1 MEYSDDEM
9 SGAEESDTIMIE
21 SELMYHYDGEDDVPE
36 HVTHVTVDPSITVIP
51 SSEFQFRYSLTTI
64 ELPDGLNTI
73 GEMAFSGCHALKS
86 INIPSTITEVDARA
100 FQCCRS
106 LRNISLPEGL
116 LELGERAFFGCYRL
130 KTIHIPPMIQIIESE
145 TFWGCLDLTEV
156 ILPLSLE
163 QIKESAF
170 EGCESLVSIDFPS
183 SLRVIETSAFYQ
195 TGLTEFNLP
204 ESVEE
209 CGTFIDCKCTNI
221 RMPKNTTKFDM
232 RIFEG
237 GQNIISIELPDS
249 VEQIVYPFLEDTILV
264 KPNSLLRNIAFPIG
278 YTGYKTDAASRS
290 VHSKWQHRFDGL
302 PIHKICY
309 VLPFVPRC

>member
-1 MEYSDDEM
+1 MESSDIELM
-9 SGAEESDTIMIE
+9 GAEESAIGMTE
-21 SELMYHYDGEDDVPE
+21 SEIMYHYDGYEHVPK
-36 HVTHVTVDPSITVIP
+36 HVTHVTVGPSITVIP

-170 EGCESLVSIDFPS
+170 EGCESLQSIDFPT
-183 SLRVIETSAFYQ
+183 SLRVVETSAFRR
-195 TGLTEFNLP
+195 TGLNEFNLP
-204 ESVEE
+204 NSVEI
-209 CGTFIDCKCTNI
+209 CGTIFSDCKCTNL
-221 RMPKNTTKFDM
+221 RVP
-232 RIFEG
+232 E
-237 GQNIISIELPDS
+237 
-249 VEQIVYPFLEDTILV
+249 FL
-264 KPNSLLRNIAFPIG
+264 F
-278 YTGYKTDAASRS
+278 
-290 VHSKWQHRFDGL
+290 
-302 PIHKICY
+302 
-309 VLPFVPRC
+309 